1 MSSTI
6 EDIDIEEDMPNIV
19 GEAISNVHVNP
30 KQSDMWQHFEKTVN
44 EATNKTERTKNPL
57 LLQALSR
64 YISAEFHSSKE
75 RQVERTINILWFCFL
90 FNLALIIQHRC
101 QVINT
106 LEGFNV
112 FVVCI
117 MLSTAGGY
125 CVWLIRNQS
134 ELAVLRRCYFMLSS
148 VSMALALSILGYA
161 LLLESFRDLVSMPFT
176 RAQCLLGE
184 FVYMQVFMITSFI
197 VLLVWFLDSEKICVV
212 EEKVHLRFVEVE
224 QILHW
229 ERHIGQIVVL
239 GGAFSVNG
247 NVNPIAEATVS
258 SSNLT
263 LQLSTV

>member
-6 EDIDIEEDMPNIV
+6 ENMDMPNIV
-19 GEAISNVHVNP
+19 GEANSNVHVNP

-75 RQVERTINILWFCFL
+75 SQVKRTISILWFCFL
-90 FNLALIIQHRC
+90 FNLALIIPHRC

-125 CVWLIRNQS
+125 CVLLIRNQP

-161 LLLESFRDLVSMPFT
+161 LLLESFRW
-176 RAQCLLGE
+176 
-184 FVYMQVFMITSFI
+184 VY
-197 VLLVWFLDSEKICVV
+197 
-212 EEKVHLRFVEVE
+212 
-224 QILHW
+224 
-229 ERHIGQIVVL
+229 
-239 GGAFSVNG
+239 
-247 NVNPIAEATVS
+247 
-258 SSNLT
+258 
-263 LQLSTV
+263 